1 MRCLNAPYCEH
12 RAECNP
18 EACDSFVPVE
28 GSELEGAG
36 GCTMSRS
43 QRHLA
48 NGATLLRSI
57 IKLLAE
63 APATTGEVAM
73 TQHIGNDTAQRLMRV
88 LYSARIVEH
97 PTRAKAAR
105 GLTPPSSPQLKWR
118 LSNAYM
124 RGDVPFVPED
134 IARIV
139 IDPAMSRRQYRCRRY
154 GMHFSLFKP
163 QKIAAKG
170 GVV

>member
-1 MRCLNAPYCEH
+1 VSCLNAPYCEH
-12 RAECNP
+12 RSKCSP

-28 GSELEGAG
+28 DSELEKAG
-36 GCTMSRS
+36 GRIMGRS
-43 QRHLA
+43 QQHLA
-48 NGATLLRSI
+48 NGSAMLRSI

-88 LYSARIVEH
+88 LYTARIVEH

-105 GLTPPSSPQLKWR
+105 GLTSTSSPQLKWR
-118 LSNAYM
+118 LSSAYM
-124 RGDVPFVPED
+124 RGDVPFVPGD
-134 IARIV
+134 IARMV
-139 IDPAMSRRQYRCRRY
+139 IDPAMSRRQYRCRRC

-163 QKIAAKG
+163 RKIAANR